1 MQAGIA
7 LDVTPT
13 PLPDDVPAWIRLSGL
28 DADRL
33 AVVGFSRGGELPLLL
48 GASFP
53 AIKAVV
59 SNVGSGIV
67 VSSLD
72 GATSAWSLRGEPVP
86 YWTYTDVA
94 NLDAATFAVER
105 INGPVLLISGQRNLL
120 WSSFALSEFA
130 MDRLA
135 ERGHAFTS
143 QHLAYR
149 DAGHAVGPPH
159 LPTTPQQLA
168 TFGGTAAGSTAAS
181 ADSWPRVLKILAE
194 RLKP

>member
-33 AVVGFSRGGELPLLL
+33 AVVGFSRGGELALLL

-59 SNVGSGIV
+59 SNVGGGIV

-72 GATSAWSLRGEPVP
+72 GATSAWSL
-86 YWTYTDVA
+86 
-94 NLDAATFAVER
+94 
-105 INGPVLLISGQRNLL
+105 
-120 WSSFALSEFA
+120 
-130 MDRLA
+130 
-135 ERGHAFTS
+135 
-143 QHLAYR
+143 
-149 DAGHAVGPPH
+149 
-159 LPTTPQQLA
+159 
-168 TFGGTAAGSTAAS
+168 
-181 ADSWPRVLKILAE
+181 
-194 RLKP
+194 